1 MPLFE
6 TGGQFPP
13 EDHIERIAKYKRM
26 KKFFEGKQLEVYE
39 RASELLKDSPQAPQ
53 LERLYIAINLP
64 YLLTLKPA
72 DLLIGDRPIYE
83 AGLPDKSPEQQALNS
98 YVEENDLNTL
108 IYESAT
114 SNGYRGDSFVK
125 VRYGYR
131 QDFTEVQ
138 AALSP
143 DDFATYMAA
152 KEMEPIIEHVRAD
165 CVFPETAAG
174 NIKQFKAVN
183 IANIEWVE
191 TAKREVPFL
200 NVERHVPGFILYER
214 YRLHERPEI
223 GVISEYGV
231 PITTYTIGEQVA
243 SGKDVEATGLPH
255 IPVFHVPYTSVDD
268 DWRGQGFVE
277 KIASSLQALED
288 RIVQLDYI
296 LLKHADPTLYGPDIS
311 GPSANTAS
319 FGGKYIPITKEDAT
333 PGAITWNGH
342 LESVFKEIDLLLS
355 YIYQMSETPQ
365 WLFGTTISG
374 GGNAGGSGTSHTDG
388 AGIKARFMPIL
399 SKVKR
404 IRNHYDKAVKD
415 ALWTCFLFDEQ
426 FGGYKG
432 GTVYPTI
439 HWKDG
444 LPKNEKEEAEIA
456 QIRTGGK
463 ATLAVMDAIK
473 RQDEVDDD
481 KALEIM
487 RRIADDDETAFG
499 TVDASIFNEPQ
510 PAAEVTP
517 VGESNEEPTTGAD

>member
-6 TGGQFPP
+6 TGGQYPP

-53 LERLYIAINLP
+53 LERLYIAVNLP

-83 AGLPDKSPEQQALNS
+83 AGKPDNSPEQQALNR

-125 VRYGYR
+125 VRYGHR
-131 QDFTEVQ
+131 QDYTAVRE
-138 AALSP
+138 ALAP
-143 DDFATYMAA
+143 EDFADYLATIP
-152 KEMEPIIEHVRAD
+152 MEPIIEHVRAD
-165 CVFPETAAG
+165 CVFPETASG
-174 NIKQFKAVN
+174 NIKRFKAMN
-183 IANIEWVE
+183 IATVEWVE

-200 NVERHVPGFILYER
+200 NVERHVPGFIIYER
-214 YRLHERPEI
+214 YRLHERPEV
-223 GVISEYGV
+223 GVVTEFGV

-243 SGKDVEATGLPH
+243 SGKDVEPTGLPH
-255 IPVFHVPYTSVDD
+255 IPVFHIPYTSVDD

-277 KIASSLQALED
+277 KIASALQALED
-288 RIVQLDYI
+288 RLVQLDYI
-296 LLKHADPTLYGPDIS
+296 LLKHADPTLYGPDIQ
-311 GPSANTAS
+311 GPSSNTAS

-333 PGAITWNGH
+333 PGAITWDGQ
-342 LESVFKEIDLLLS
+342 LDSVFREIDLLLS

-404 IRNHYDKAVKD
+404 IRNGYDKAIKD
-415 ALWTCFLFDEQ
+415 ALWTCFLFDAEL
-426 FGGYKG
+426 GEYDGED
-432 GTVYPTI
+432 VYPTI
-439 HWKDG
+439 QWKDG
-444 LPKNEKEEAEIA
+444 IPKNDKEEAEIM
-456 QIRTGGK
+456 QIRNGGK
-463 ATLAVMDAIK
+463 ATIDVQTAIK
-473 RQDEVDDD
+473 RLDEVDDD
-481 KALEIM
+481 RALEIM
-487 RRIADDDETAFG
+487 RRIGKDDETAFG
-499 TVDASIFNEPQ
+499 TVDASIFNVKPTEG
-510 PAAEVTP
+510 AAE
-517 VGESNEEPTTGAD
+517 NENVDTANKDAN